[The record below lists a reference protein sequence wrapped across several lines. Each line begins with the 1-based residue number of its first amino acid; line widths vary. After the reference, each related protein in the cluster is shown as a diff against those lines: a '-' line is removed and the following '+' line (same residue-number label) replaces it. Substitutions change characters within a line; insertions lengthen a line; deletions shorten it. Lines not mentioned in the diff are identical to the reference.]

1 MRRINIFHITL
12 GLLFMMLTL
21 IVVNTLG
28 YMQGWCKDAMI
39 REVSLGALG
48 VVMLALL
55 SVFIISWARL
65 LRVRMR
71 GGEIRREKYGVYIDT
86 LLVLSIMWLLFV
98 FMIAGPVC

>member
-21 IVVNTLG
+21 IVVN
-28 YMQGWCKDAMI
+28 MQWCKDARI

-71 GGEIRREKYGVYIDT
+71 GDEIRREKYGVYIDT
-86 LLVLSIMWLLFV
+86 LLVLSIIWFLFV
-98 FMIAGPVC
+98 FMIAGPMC